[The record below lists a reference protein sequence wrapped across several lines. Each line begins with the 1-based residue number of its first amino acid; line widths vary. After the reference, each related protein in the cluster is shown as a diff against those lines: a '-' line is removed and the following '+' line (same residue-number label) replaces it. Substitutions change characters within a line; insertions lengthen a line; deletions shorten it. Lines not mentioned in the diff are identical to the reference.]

1 LYKRLKVSGKSSDLF
16 LQELNIS
23 VRCTCTG
30 FYRIFSTNIRAPKG
44 AFLSYAFFSS
54 RIQAC
59 FFIIRKAKVQR
70 TDDIGSYHTTNNE
83 AEVQR
88 TGIFLCLFEV
98 I

>member
-1 LYKRLKVSGKSSDLF
+1 LPAKVSIVKVRQQGGD
-16 LQELNIS
+16 IP

-44 AFLSYAFFSS
+44 AFLSYAFFPG
-54 RIQAC
+54 RIPAR
-59 FFIIRKAKVQR
+59 FSILRKAKVQR
-70 TDDIGSYHTTNNE
+70 TDDIGSYHKTNNE

-88 TGIFLCLFEV
+88 TEIFLCLFEV